1 MGALIS
7 GIDEV
12 DDTVADWEAS
22 REAGGFLSVRRRN
35 ERSCL
40 AEQTKTNAKYKLSI
54 KSSEGLTVA
63 NSDGFLWY
71 LCSCLLELLSL
82 KTLIQTEP
90 FTFIFN
96 TLA

>member
-40 AEQTKTNAKYKLSI
+40 AVQTKTNATYKLST
-54 KSSEGLTVA
+54 KSSEALRVT

-71 LCSCLLELLSL
+71 LYSYLLQLLSL

-90 FTFIFN
+90 FMV
-96 TLA
+96 L

>member
-1 MGALIS
+1 MVLRPTEVLTRFAVGALIS

-40 AEQTKTNAKYKLSI
+40 AEPTKTNATYKLST
-54 KSSEGLTVA
+54 KSSEGLTVVI
-63 NSDGFLWY
+63 SDGFLWY
-71 LCSCLLELLSL
+71 LYS
-82 KTLIQTEP
+82 
-90 FTFIFN
+90 
-96 TLA
+96 